1 MSSRV
6 VLTDVLCSSTA
17 AISVTRRFNE
27 VSSVHSI
34 LVTVSTVSNMK
45 AVETA
50 IIYLTHRLAAF
61 VWIGLMFVF
70 FRGLL
75 ADESREPNHEI
86 TRTRNHEKT
95 QRFS

>member
-17 AISVTRRFNE
+17 AVSVTPRFSE

-34 LVTVSTVSNMK
+34 LLTVSTVSNMK

-50 IIYLTHRLAAF
+50 TGKRA
-61 VWIGLMFVF
+61 
-70 FRGLL
+70 
-75 ADESREPNHEI
+75 
-86 TRTRNHEKT
+86 
-95 QRFS
+95 

>member
-17 AISVTRRFNE
+17 AVSVTPRFSE

-34 LVTVSTVSNMK
+34 LLTVSTVSNMK

-70 FRGLL
+70 FPSPCGLRV
-75 ADESREPNHEI
+75 DWSYVRV
-86 TRTRNHEKT
+86 
-95 QRFS
+95 FSWFACR